1 MRRVDRVD
9 LIDRGAS
16 IADRLTTTQAAPPW
30 WLVVATG
37 VAALILVA
45 YRPLWRLTRN
55 VVTIAHEGGHALFA
69 LLTGRR
75 LNSITLHSDTSG
87 LTVSSGKPYGI
98 GMILTA
104 MAGYPAPPLL
114 GLGFAALLAAERIT
128 LMLWVAIALLAA
140 VLIKVRNVY
149 GVCTVVGLGA
159 LVFAVSWFGTDRVQA
174 GFAFLGAWFLLLAGA
189 RPVIE
194 LQRGRARKLRNTP
207 QNVDSDADQLARLT
221 HVPGLLWVLFFGAIA
236 LACLLVGGGL
246 LLSDATGVC
255 IPVVSGGSCPLPAG
269 LRG

>member
-1 MRRVDRVD
+1 MDRAELVDR
-9 LIDRGAS
+9 GSS
-16 IADRLTTTQAAPPW
+16 IIDRLTTTQAPPPW

-37 VAALILVA
+37 VAALVLVS

-87 LTVSSGKPYGI
+87 LTVSSGKPYGL

-114 GLGFAALLAAERIT
+114 GLGFAALLGAERIT
-128 LMLWVAIALLAA
+128 LMLWTAIALLAA
-140 VLIKVRNVY
+140 VLVKVRNVY
-149 GVCTVVGLGA
+149 GVCTVVGLGG
-159 LVFAVSWFGTDRVQA
+159 LVFAVSWFGTDTVQA

-189 RPVIE
+189 RPVLE
-194 LQRGRARKLRNTP
+194 LQRGRVRRLRNTP
-207 QNVDSDADQLARLT
+207 GNVDSDADQLARLT
-221 HVPGLLWVLFFGAIA
+221 RVPGIVWVLFFGVIA
-236 LACLLVGGGL
+236 VAALVVGGGL

-255 IPVVSGGSCPLPAG
+255 IPVVSGQSCPAPG
-269 LRG
+269 

>member
-1 MRRVDRVD
+1 MDRAE

-16 IADRLTTTQAAPPW
+16 IADRLTTTQAPPPW

-37 VAALILVA
+37 VVALVLVG
-45 YRPLWRLTRN
+45 YGPLWRITRN

-87 LTVSSGKPYGI
+87 LTVSSGKPYGL

-104 MAGYPAPPLL
+104 MAGYPAPALL
-114 GLGFAALLAAERIT
+114 GLGFAALLGAERIT
-128 LMLWVAIALLAA
+128 LMLWTSIALLAA
-140 VLIKVRNVY
+140 VLIKVRNIY
-149 GVCTVVGLGA
+149 GLFTVFALGA
-159 LVFAVSWFGTDRVQA
+159 IIFAVSWFGTDTVQA
-174 GFAFLGAWFLLLAGA
+174 GFAFLGAWFLLLAGT

-194 LQRGRARKLRNTP
+194 LQRGRSRRLRNTP

-221 HVPGLLWVLFFGAIA
+221 RIPGILWVLLFGAIA
-236 LACLLVGGGL
+236 VTALLVGGGL

-255 IPVVSGGSCPLPAG
+255 IPVISGESCPVPDAFNG
-269 LRG
+269 

>member
-1 MRRVDRVD
+1 MDNAE

-16 IADRLTTTQAAPPW
+16 IADRLQTTQLPPSW
-30 WLVVATG
+30 QLVVLTG
-37 VAALILVA
+37 VIALILVA
-45 YRPLWRLTRN
+45 YSPVWRVTRN

-87 LTVSSGKPYGI
+87 LTVSSGKPYGL

-114 GLGFAALLAAERIT
+114 GLGFAALLGANRIT
-128 LMLWVAIALLAA
+128 LMLWTAIVLLAA

-149 GVCTVVGLGA
+149 GVVTVFGLGA
-159 LVFAVSWFGTDRVQA
+159 LTFAVSWFGTDTVQA
-174 GFAFLGAWFLLLAGA
+174 AFAYLGAWFLLLAGA
-189 RPVIE
+189 RPVLE
-194 LQRGRARKLRNTP
+194 LQRGRRRRQRNP
-207 QNVDSDADQLARLT
+207 GGVDSDADQLARLT
-221 HVPGLLWVLFFGAIA
+221 RLPGLLWVLIFGGIA
-236 LACLLVGGGL
+236 VGCLAVGSGF

-255 IPVVSGGSCPLPAG
+255 IPVISGDCPAPAWLG
-269 LRG
+269 

>member
-1 MRRVDRVD
+1 MVDR
-9 LIDRGAS
+9 GSS
-16 IADRLTTTQAAPPW
+16 IIDRLTTTQAPPPW

-37 VAALILVA
+37 VAALVLVS

-87 LTVSSGKPYGI
+87 LTVSSGKPYGL

-114 GLGFAALLAAERIT
+114 GLGFAALLGAERIT
-128 LMLWVAIALLAA
+128 LMLWTAIALLAA
-140 VLIKVRNVY
+140 VLVKVRNVY
-149 GVCTVVGLGA
+149 GVCTVVGLGG
-159 LVFAVSWFGTDRVQA
+159 LVFAVSWFGTDTVQA

-189 RPVIE
+189 RPVLE
-194 LQRGRARKLRNTP
+194 LQRGRVRRLRNTP
-207 QNVDSDADQLARLT
+207 GNVDSDADQLARLT
-221 HVPGLLWVLFFGAIA
+221 RVPGIVWVLFFGVIA
-236 LACLLVGGGL
+236 VAALVVGGGL

-255 IPVVSGGSCPLPAG
+255 IPVVSGQSCPAPG
-269 LRG
+269 